1 MAYRPSNQR
10 PRVFVF
16 IIAALAFS
24 ALAVLFSAGPADPSV
39 AIAVEAGAVKAA
51 VSYNEKGELIRP
63 VGYREWLYIGTPVTP
78 NDMNDGEAP
87 FPEFH
92 SVYLDPRSYAHYK
105 KTGQFRDGTVL
116 VKELISVGS
125 KEATS
130 GAGYFM
136 GEYIG
141 LEVAL
146 KDAKRFKD
154 EPGNWAYFSFGHKYP
169 LAKTSKAQNTTSCNA
184 CHESSADEDYV
195 FTQYYPVLRALKKQ
209 SD

>member
-1 MAYRPSNQR
+1 MAYRPTNQR
-10 PRVFVF
+10 SRVFVF
-16 IIAALAFS
+16 VIASLAFC
-24 ALAVLFSAGPADPSV
+24 ALAVLFSAGPTDSSV
-39 AIAVEAGAVKAA
+39 AIAVEAGAVKATA
-51 VSYNEKGELIRP
+51 SYNEKGELIRP
-63 VGYREWLYIGTPVTP
+63 EGYREWLYVGTPVTP

-92 SVYLDPRSYAHYK
+92 SVYMDPRSYAHYK

-169 LAKTSKAQNTTSCNA
+169 LAETAKPQNTASCNA
-184 CHESSADEDYV
+184 CHDSSADEDYV

-209 SD
+209 SH